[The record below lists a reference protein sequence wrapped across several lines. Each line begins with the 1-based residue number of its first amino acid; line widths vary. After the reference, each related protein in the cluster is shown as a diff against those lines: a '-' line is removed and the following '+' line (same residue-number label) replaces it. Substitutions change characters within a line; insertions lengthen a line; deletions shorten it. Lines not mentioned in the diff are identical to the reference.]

1 MQRLQRQQR
10 LICGFGVRTVFSVF
24 KVCYKV
30 NAFYNIAWGR
40 NVSTELNAKGNCEIL
55 TGISD
60 IQCLHKGSEW
70 AFISLEANLLVS
82 FKKWINGMLTK
93 WEKAKPRQIRT
104 NVIPHV
110 VKIIFTAVTVSL
122 CWSTWSIV
130 LSNKQSNLS
139 LQVFLAAVLNEEL
152 TLSCLSLV

>member
-10 LICGFGVRTVFSVF
+10 LICGFGVRTLVSVLN
-24 KVCYKV
+24 VCYKA
-30 NAFYNIAWGR
+30 NAFHNIAQGR

-60 IQCLHKGSEW
+60 IQCLYKGSEW

-110 VKIIFTAVTVSL
+110 VKMIFTTVTVLLYFECS
-122 CWSTWSIV
+122 SV
-130 LSNKQSNLS
+130 
-139 LQVFLAAVLNEEL
+139 
-152 TLSCLSLV
+152 